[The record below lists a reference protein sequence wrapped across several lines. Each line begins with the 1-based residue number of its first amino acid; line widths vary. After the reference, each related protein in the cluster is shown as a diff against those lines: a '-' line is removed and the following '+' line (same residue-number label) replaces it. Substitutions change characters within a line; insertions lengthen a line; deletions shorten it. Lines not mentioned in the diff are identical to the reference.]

1 MTSLSATTRRP
12 RTATSVERMYCA
24 VVACV
29 IAAILILAARMT
41 PDAKGFG
48 THRQLGLSDCAW
60 AMWFKKP
67 CMTCGMTTSFA
78 HAADGDIVSGFLA
91 QPAGLL
97 LCLLASAGF
106 WCCAFDAIN
115 GTRMSIECLRRVKGS
130 TIVAA
135 VTILALAWWY
145 KSLTWPNT

>member
-1 MTSLSATTRRP
+1 M
-12 RTATSVERMYCA
+12 ERLYCA
-24 VVACV
+24 ATAAGIGAVLIVATK
-29 IAAILILAARMT
+29 LT
-41 PDAKGFG
+41 PDARGFG

-78 HAADGDIVSGFLA
+78 HTADGDFVSGFLA
-91 QPAGLL
+91 QPAGFL
-97 LCLLASAGF
+97 LCILASAVF
-106 WCCAFDAIN
+106 WCCAFDAVI
-115 GTRMSIECLRRVKGS
+115 GTGMSLACLQRVKGS
-130 TIVAA
+130 TIVTI